1 LLLAERKNAYRVK
14 GGVASL
20 ITLGWVGGE
29 LLKLVSYK
37 RNKNRLGLT
46 QAIAC

>member
-1 LLLAERKNAYRVK
+1 MLIKMLEGY
-14 GGVASL
+14 ASKIL
-20 ITLGWVGGE
+20 CLPTIKWVGGE